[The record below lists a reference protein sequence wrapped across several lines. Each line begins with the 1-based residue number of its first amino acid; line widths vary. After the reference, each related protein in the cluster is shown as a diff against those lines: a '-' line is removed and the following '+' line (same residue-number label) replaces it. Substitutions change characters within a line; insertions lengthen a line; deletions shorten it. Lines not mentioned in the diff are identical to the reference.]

1 MGDRCGETAHEVSL
15 DRLDEAILPFDAE
28 TVAKLRRQ
36 WAKGKALGLNQG
48 AFGLVG
54 DSITASPK
62 FMSPVVHATGTT
74 SAAVLDHL
82 SLAGES
88 IIERYRGVSVVAGLD
103 SFRAPR
109 AAKVGAPS
117 GWAAPPGV
125 SPAASPVGQLL
136 RTHAPAIVIMM
147 YGSNDATTRF
157 VDHAALVAGFDARM
171 TQIVDQLEAAGA
183 IVVLHTV
190 PRHMRDAHR
199 PDCDAQPGDLSNWRL
214 AVQTS
219 AVSAAAAELA
229 CRRHLP
235 LLDLRHAFDA
245 LLNHGIGPDGVH
257 PNAHKAG
264 AGKLDDEGLRCGY
277 NVRNYVTLRMLRQI
291 HAALDEG

>member
-1 MGDRCGETAHEVSL
+1 MGDRCGETPHEVPL
-15 DRLDEAILPFDAE
+15 DRLDEAILPFDAP
-28 TVAKLRRQ
+28 TVDKLRRQ
-36 WAKGKALGLNQG
+36 WAKGKALGLEPH
-48 AFGLVG
+48 AFGLIG

-62 FMSPVVHATGTT
+62 FMTPLVHPASTV
-74 SAAVLDHL
+74 SEEVLAHL
-82 SLAGES
+82 SLGGES
-88 IIERYRGVSVVAGLD
+88 ILSRYRDVPIVAGLD

-109 AAKVGAPS
+109 AAKIGAPS

-125 SPAASPVGQLL
+125 SPDVSPVGQLI
-136 RTHAPAIVIMM
+136 RTHRPAIVLLMF
-147 YGSNDATTRF
+147 GSNDATTRF

-171 TQIVDQLEAAGA
+171 SQIVDQLEAAGV

-190 PRHMRDAHR
+190 PRHMRDAGR
-199 PDCDAQPGDLSNWRL
+199 PDCDTRAGDLSNWRM

-235 LLDLRHAFDA
+235 LIDLRHAFDA

-257 PNAHKAG
+257 PNAHKAS
-264 AGKLDDEGLRCGY
+264 AGKLDPEGLRCGY
-277 NVRNYVTLRMLRQI
+277 NVRNYITLRMLREI
-291 HAALDEG
+291 HAALAE